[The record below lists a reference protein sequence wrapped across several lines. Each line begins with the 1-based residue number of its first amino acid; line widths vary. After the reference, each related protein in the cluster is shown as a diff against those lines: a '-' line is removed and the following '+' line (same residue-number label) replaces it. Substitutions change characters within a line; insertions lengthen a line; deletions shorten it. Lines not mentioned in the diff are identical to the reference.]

1 MVALARKKMTVDEFL
16 AWAEGRDGHF
26 ELEEG
31 EVVSMSPQQVGHA
44 IVKMRVVNALAA
56 AIARARLSCHALP
69 DGITVRVNRF
79 TAFEPDAL
87 VHCGE
92 LPALNALEVPNP
104 IIAVE
109 VLSPTSMRRDL
120 TDKVAGYFKVDSIRH
135 YLIVDPEGAVI
146 IHHSRSADGI
156 FPPKIVREGQ
166 ITLDP
171 PGLILQAADLLLPA

>member
-1 MVALARKKMTVDEFL
+1 MGALAKQKMTVDEFL
-16 AWAEGRDGHF
+16 AWAEGHEGRF
-26 ELEEG
+26 ELQDG

-44 IVKMRVVNALAA
+44 LIKMRVVNALAA
-56 AIARARLSCHALP
+56 SISRAGLDCHALP

-87 VHCGE
+87 VHCGD
-92 LPALNALEVPNP
+92 LPDLNALEVPNP
-104 IIAVE
+104 IIVVE

-120 TDKVAGYFKVDSIRH
+120 TEKVAGYFKVQSIRH

-156 FPPKIVREGQ
+156 FPPKIIREGE
-166 ITLDP
+166 IDLSP
-171 PGLILQAADLLLPA
+171 PGLELNAADLLLPV